1 MRELIEPIPIPTT
14 IYTDHHIKTANCS
27 NQNENRLYHDLSPR
41 LFLICQTHRDRKS
54 FPTMDISAE
63 LQKRTP
69 ILGLLEDTP
78 DSIGNKDPISM
89 VKALPDPNIDSS
101 PLGIDNMISGLGL
114 PEMNMKR
121 DRADLDGLIGM
132 TKLDRNN
139 PLGSAVH
146 ERPGD
151 TRPVFNS
158 FVPLDGMGTPIAP
171 SAGHK
176 GQVVGDMPVVGEMV
190 GGMPIEPLEGLL
202 NSIGV
207 GGVVKRMEKRSR
219 KLVSSSPVSDSVVRI
234 Q

>member
-1 MRELIEPIPIPTT
+1 
-14 IYTDHHIKTANCS
+14 
-27 NQNENRLYHDLSPR
+27 LYHDLSPR
-41 LFLICQTHRDRKS
+41 LLLLCQTHRDRKS
-54 FPTMDISAE
+54 LRTTDILADV
-63 LQKRTP
+63 QKRTP
-69 ILGLLEDTP
+69 ILGLLEDKSN
-78 DSIGNKDPISM
+78 SIGKDPISM
-89 VKALPDPNIDSS
+89 VKALPDHNIDPS
-101 PLGIDNMISGLGL
+101 PLGIDNMVSGLGL

-121 DRADLDGLIGM
+121 GLAGLDGLVGM
-132 TKLDRNN
+132 TRLNRNN

-176 GQVVGDMPVVGEMV
+176 GQVVGDVPVVGEMV
-190 GGMPIEPLEGLL
+190 DGMPIEPLEGLL

-219 KLVSSSPVSDSVVRI
+219 KLVSLPPLSDGVVRI